1 MLHNSEDKPTVNE
14 YIPELRDKSA
24 SQNLRQPNIVQSAY
38 EMIPDDGD
46 KLSQQLRNDEIEIIS
61 PETHPEYFVP
71 VAPDGGWSWV
81 VLFATFCNYFI
92 IDGIFFS
99 IGLLMVEWTDH
110 FGASKTKVS
119 LISSLMLGCYQII
132 GPISAAVT
140 NKFGCRPVALFGC
153 CLGSI
158 SIFISSLM
166 PSVEALIITL
176 GIFTGISFGLIYLPA
191 LIAVSFYFNK
201 KREIASGIAVTGT
214 PLGAVVFGP
223 LSGFL
228 IRRYGWSNT
237 LILFSAFML
246 HGVCLSC
253 LYRPLKPKSKL
264 EALDLLK
271 ETDETAIG
279 LVEEIQSNLFLSN
292 AFIRSN
298 QFFNSTGRMG
308 QTLYEVDEVNEDE
321 QKSFNKE
328 STKST
333 SKQFENEKAEK
344 KQFDKKESEY
354 GIEKKEMPKLSD
366 QEKMLNEVDR
376 KLIDSG
382 SLAHSTQVT
391 LSNLPVTKETT
402 EISSESIDQ
411 YTSVKDDKL
420 KNSLH
425 ENYQQTDDKSSEH
438 EDKTFRRE
446 DIEKDSRSDERQN
459 EEQSNQPDRN
469 RNLLDDQS
477 VIHSLSKMS
486 PKLISFSH
494 SRSGR
499 TDPTSYIFS
508 TPCLSVNP
516 GYDEHTGNAS
526 AKFLQDVNH
535 RRARQ
540 PLRNQFLPNQ
550 RIQRPTT
557 SRQRHLSHNLTPN
570 IPTIEEDEI
579 LTKSCAHD
587 QLLGLTGRREF
598 TSAITVPNLFRDRR
612 GIPPDTNPISSG
624 LIRGSVMSGLTSY
637 PQKLEIYKIDSK
649 PVLVAL
655 PHQSITVEDYSRPLY
670 RSDIFFSGNPI
681 PNLSTEQ
688 YLSNIGLS
696 STNIVNKAN
705 QQNLND
711 RDISNSH
718 LTIHLN
724 DTNGYNDGRG
734 LTDCE
739 HESAFYQSQSNW
751 MESLIV
757 SLTSIPLPNDG
768 DNRGILTKQNLDE
781 KSHKS
786 LSDYG
791 GSRLQNLAPDE
802 VDDLNDDDG
811 VIHDIS
817 LCDICLTGIRRLRD
831 GRLCSSFSC
840 LKRLYDCLTCF
851 PNDKQIYKPVN
862 KEHFNH
868 SKFDTVDELSPND
881 YEESPK
887 YTRCTRRVQCNFI
900 SIKPIVDVLS
910 TMLDLSLLRKPKYL
924 ILWISNLTAVLGM
937 YVPLIYVSDFASV
950 YGISNKLSSYL
961 LSIMGGS
968 SIASRL
974 LIAWISGLPHVSPL
988 IVQTIS
994 QFLLGILVCSMPVLT
1009 TFSGMAIAFALYGFL
1024 SGIFSTLSTIILYDL
1039 VGMNE
1044 LTTAVGLITLSRG
1057 ISSVFG
1063 PPLAG
1068 VLFEATKSF
1077 KIPYFVAGMSIV
1089 ISALLFLLIVCY
1101 NGIAHFFTLLLLK
1114 YSSSKK
1120 SKFPAD
1126 QDEDRQIK
1134 QKLSQIDTDE
1144 L

>member
-1 MLHNSEDKPTVNE
+1 
-14 YIPELRDKSA
+14 
-24 SQNLRQPNIVQSAY
+24 
-38 EMIPDDGD
+38 
-46 KLSQQLRNDEIEIIS
+46 
-61 PETHPEYFVP
+61 
-71 VAPDGGWSWV
+71 
-81 VLFATFCNYFI
+81 
-92 IDGIFFS
+92 
-99 IGLLMVEWTDH
+99 MVEWTDH

-354 GIEKKEMPKLSD
+354 GIEKKE
-366 QEKMLNEVDR
+366 
-376 KLIDSG
+376 
-382 SLAHSTQVT
+382 
-391 LSNLPVTKETT
+391 TT

-494 SRSGR
+494 NRSGR

-516 GYDEHTGNAS
+516 RYDEHTGNAS

-557 SRQRHLSHNLTPN
+557 SRQRHFSHNLTPN

-718 LTIHLN
+718 LTIQLN

-757 SLTSIPLPNDG
+757 SLTN
-768 DNRGILTKQNLDE
+768 E

-811 VIHDIS
+811 FIHDIS

-961 LSIMGGS
+961 LSVMGGS

-1089 ISALLFLLIVCY
+1089 ISALLFLLI
-1101 NGIAHFFTLLLLK
+1101 